1 MHFKYEGD
9 QLKHQI
15 MCLIIVIAISG
26 CSSQKHSLYVES
38 QSFGIVVS
46 FDKYATEVGKKIL
59 EDGGNAIDASV
70 GVGFALAVTHPG
82 AGNLGGGGFMVLRL
96 KDGSRTSIDYREK
109 APQKASRDMYLDSKG
124 NHLTHLSQEG
134 YLSVGVPGSVAGM
147 LFALEKY
154 GTMSIEQV
162 LKPSYKLAIEG
173 FRVDARFSTLLT
185 FFKDELSKYPS
196 TADIFLK
203 DSLTAYEE
211 GDIFRQPDLA
221 ATIDRIIKQGNAGFY
236 SGRTAELFDSTMK
249 KYGGLITKED
259 LMSYKPVE
267 REPII
272 GNYRG
277 YDIISMPP
285 SSSGGVILIELLNI
299 LEEFDLSST
308 EPLDLAYLKLYVE
321 ASKFAFADRAEYLG
335 DMDFYPVPINKLI
348 SKEYARTIVNKI
360 KMNGMTPSDEILHQN
375 KAWLDSV
382 ESMIINE
389 SSETTH
395 YSVIDQWGNAAAV
408 TTTINSIY
416 GSKVI
421 VEGAGFLLN
430 NEMDDFAAK
439 PGSPNIYGLV
449 HGEANSIEPNK
460 RMLSSMS
467 PTIVEKDGE
476 VVLVTGAPGGSGI
489 ISAVAQ
495 TIIYYI
501 DFGMEPDK
509 AVELPRVH
517 HQWLPDI
524 LFYEPNALDS
534 LMIIDLEKLG
544 YNLEIRWGVGNIQL
558 IGKSH
563 SSNLLTPAPDK
574 RLGGYGV
581 VVKN

>member
-1 MHFKYEGD
+1 M
-9 QLKHQI
+9 KHQI

-236 SGRTAELFDSTMK
+236 SGRTAELFVSTMK

-544 YNLEIRWGVGNIQL
+544 YNLEIRRGVGNIQL

>member
-1 MHFKYEGD
+1 MHFEYEGD
-9 QLKHQI
+9 QMKHKI
-15 MCLIIVIAISG
+15 MCLIIVISISG
-26 CSSQKHSLYVES
+26 CSKRKHSLYVES

-46 FDKYATEVGKKIL
+46 ETKFATEVGKKIL

-70 GVGFALAVTHPG
+70 GVGFALAVTYPE

-109 APQKASRDMYLDSKG
+109 APQKASRDMYLDSDG
-124 NHLTHLSQEG
+124 NHLTQLSQEG

-162 LKPSYKLAIEG
+162 LKPSYKLAKEG
-173 FRVDARFSTLLT
+173 FRVDAKFASMLEFL
-185 FFKDELSKYPS
+185 KDELSKYPS

-211 GDIFRQPDLA
+211 GDIFKQPDLA
-221 ATIDRIIKQGNAGFY
+221 ATIDRIIKQGTAGFY
-236 SGRTAELFDSTMK
+236 SGLTAELFVSTMN
-249 KYGGLITKED
+249 KYGGIISKED

-272 GNYRG
+272 GSYRG

-285 SSSGGVILIELLNI
+285 SSSGGVVLIELLNI

-308 EPLDLAYLKLYVE
+308 KPLSTAYLKLYVE
-321 ASKFAFADRAEYLG
+321 ASKFAYADRAEHLG
-335 DMDFYPVPINKLI
+335 DMDFYPVPISKLI
-348 SKEYARTIVNKI
+348 SKEYARTIANKI
-360 KMNGMTPSDEILHQN
+360 KINGITPSNEILHQN
-375 KAWLDSV
+375 EAWLDSA
-382 ESMIINE
+382 EIDILNE

-395 YSVIDQWGNAAAV
+395 YSVIDQWGNAVAV
-408 TTTINSIY
+408 TTTINSLY

-430 NEMDDFAAK
+430 NEMDDFAVK

-449 HGEANSIEPNK
+449 HGVANSIEPNK
-460 RMLSSMS
+460 RMLSSLS
-467 PTIVEKDGE
+467 PTIVVKDGE
-476 VVLVTGAPGGSGI
+476 TVLVTGARGGTAI

-495 TIIYYI
+495 NIIYYI
-501 DFGMEPDK
+501 DFGMEPDI
-509 AVELPRVH
+509 AIEQPRVH

-524 LFYEPNALDS
+524 LYYEPGALDS
-534 LMIIDLEKLG
+534 LVISDLEKLG
-544 YNLEIRWGVGNIQL
+544 YNLRIKTRVGNIQL

-563 SSNLLTPAPDK
+563 SSKLLTPAPDK
-574 RLGGYGV
+574 RKGGYGV

>member
-1 MHFKYEGD
+1 M
-9 QLKHQI
+9 KHQI

-236 SGRTAELFDSTMK
+236 SGRTAELFVSTMK

-299 LEEFDLSST
+299 LEDFDLSST
-308 EPLDLAYLKLYVE
+308 EPLYIAYLK
-321 ASKFAFADRAEYLG
+321 
-335 DMDFYPVPINKLI
+335 
-348 SKEYARTIVNKI
+348 
-360 KMNGMTPSDEILHQN
+360 
-375 KAWLDSV
+375 
-382 ESMIINE
+382 
-389 SSETTH
+389 
-395 YSVIDQWGNAAAV
+395 
-408 TTTINSIY
+408 
-416 GSKVI
+416 
-421 VEGAGFLLN
+421 
-430 NEMDDFAAK
+430 
-439 PGSPNIYGLV
+439 
-449 HGEANSIEPNK
+449 
-460 RMLSSMS
+460 
-467 PTIVEKDGE
+467 
-476 VVLVTGAPGGSGI
+476 
-489 ISAVAQ
+489 
-495 TIIYYI
+495 
-501 DFGMEPDK
+501 
-509 AVELPRVH
+509 
-517 HQWLPDI
+517 
-524 LFYEPNALDS
+524 
-534 LMIIDLEKLG
+534 
-544 YNLEIRWGVGNIQL
+544 
-558 IGKSH
+558 
-563 SSNLLTPAPDK
+563 
-574 RLGGYGV
+574 
-581 VVKN
+581 